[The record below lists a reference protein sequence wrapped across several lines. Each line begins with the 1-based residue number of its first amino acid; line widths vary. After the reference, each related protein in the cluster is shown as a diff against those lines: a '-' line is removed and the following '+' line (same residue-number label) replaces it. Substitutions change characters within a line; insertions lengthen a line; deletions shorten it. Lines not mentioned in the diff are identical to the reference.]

1 MIIKSIGLPTM
12 HKEEGEKRAFLP
24 SFIKM
29 LNKYDV
35 DIYID
40 EDYGNKMGY
49 KSDDYVAQNCSVK
62 IASHDEVY
70 MQDLVIVLKSPSL
83 DELDKMKENCALI
96 SMLHYE
102 SRSTLRKRIVQ
113 NKIMSFSMD
122 SVINDSNQRMVATY
136 EQTAWGGVCTAID
149 EMEKRRSDFY
159 CTKRD
164 PYNVVIYGIGNLGIN
179 AGRSC
184 FKYLGEKISAHS
196 DFADIPGFIVTYIEK
211 DSLKS
216 KDDIRRIFSCTDLLI
231 DATKRI
237 DFTTYIITNDLIGC
251 LKDEAII
258 LDLTAD
264 PYFENTTS
272 LQVKA
277 FEGIPYGTLDKYVFE
292 TNAEEY
298 DDIPKAV
305 KTEFRRV
312 TVSCNAWPGIF
323 PEISMKIYEEQLEP
337 FLDVM
342 IKKGYDISINSENSY
357 ERSLYRSTMKYFDE
371 HNIRG
376 LVK

>member
-1 MIIKSIGLPTM
+1 
-12 HKEEGEKRAFLP
+12 
-24 SFIKM
+24 
-29 LNKYDV
+29 
-35 DIYID
+35 
-40 EDYGNKMGY
+40 
-49 KSDDYVAQNCSVK
+49 
-62 IASHDEVY
+62 
-70 MQDLVIVLKSPSL
+70 
-83 DELDKMKENCALI
+83 
-96 SMLHYE
+96 
-102 SRSTLRKRIVQ
+102 
-113 NKIMSFSMD
+113 
-122 SVINDSNQRMVATY
+122 
-136 EQTAWGGVCTAID
+136 
-149 EMEKRRSDFY
+149 MEKRRSDFY

>member
-1 MIIKSIGLPTM
+1 
-12 HKEEGEKRAFLP
+12 
-24 SFIKM
+24 M

-49 KSDDYVAQNCSVK
+49 KSDDYVAQNCRVK

-70 MQDLVIVLKSPSL
+70 KQNLIIVLKSPNF
-83 DELDKMKENCALI
+83 DELDKMNENCALI

-102 SRSTLRKRIVQ
+102 SRPILRKRLVE

-122 SVINDSNQRMVATY
+122 SVINDSNQRMVVTY

-159 CTKRD
+159 STKRA

-184 FKYLGEKISAHS
+184 FRYLGEKISTHPDAV
-196 DFADIPGFIVTYIEK
+196 DIQGLNVTYIEK

-216 KDDIRRIFSCTDLLI
+216 KDEIRRIFSCTDLLI

-237 DFTTYIITNDLIGC
+237 DFTKYIITNDLIGC

-264 PYFENTTS
+264 PYFENTNPI
-272 LQVKA
+272 QAKA
-277 FEGIPYGTLDKYVFE
+277 FEGLPYGTLDKYVFE

-298 DDIPKAV
+298 DDIPQVV

-312 TVSCNAWPGIF
+312 TVSCNGWPGIF
-323 PEISMKIYEEQLEP
+323 PEISMKVYEQQLEP
-337 FLDVM
+337 FLDVL
-342 IKKGYDISINSENSY
+342 INKGYNISINSENLY
-357 ERSLYRSTMKYFDE
+357 ERSLYRATLKYFD
-371 HNIRG
+371 N
-376 LVK
+376 KN